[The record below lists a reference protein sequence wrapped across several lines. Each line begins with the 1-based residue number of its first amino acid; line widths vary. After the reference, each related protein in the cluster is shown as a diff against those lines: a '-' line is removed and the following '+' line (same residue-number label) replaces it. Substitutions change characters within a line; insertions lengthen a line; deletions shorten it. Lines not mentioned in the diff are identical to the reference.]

1 MSRRTLERKK
11 LTWNQKCKLCMLPFL
26 AGTLL
31 FALLPFIRVIYY
43 SFLRSQFRR
52 EFVWL
57 ENYKKTW
64 ENEYFQLAL
73 RNSVLLILKCVPI
86 LIGLAIVIS
95 LLLVFVLNKNEIIRS
110 AFVIP
115 MVIPTASIVVV
126 WKLFF
131 GKWDSELPLY
141 LLFIWKNLGICVILL
156 MAEFSSIQKEIYE
169 AAILEGAPWWK
180 IDLGITLP
188 IAAPTILFTVLLSIM
203 NSYKVFKESYLY
215 YGTNYPPDYAYTL
228 QYYMNNHFLKL
239 NYQSLAAS
247 AVYTTILSAV
257 LIVVGLRIV
266 GRYRE

>member
-1 MSRRTLERKK
+1 MKKRRPNGKK
-11 LTWNQKCKLCMLPFL
+11 LSWNQKCKLCMVPFL
-26 AGTLL
+26 IGTML
-31 FALLPFIRVIYY
+31 FTLLPFVRVIYY
-43 SFLRSQFRR
+43 SFLKSQFRK

-57 ENYKKTW
+57 DNYKRTW

-73 RNSVLLILKCVPI
+73 RNSVFLIIKCVPI

-110 AFVIP
+110 AFVLP
-115 MVIPTASIVVV
+115 MVIPTASIVIV

-131 GKWDSELPLY
+131 AHWGNGLPLY
-141 LLFIWKNLGICVILL
+141 LLFIWKNLGICVVLL
-156 MAEFSSIQKEIYE
+156 MAEFSSIKKELYE
-169 AAILEGAPWWK
+169 AAVLEGASWWK
-180 IDLGITLP
+180 IDIGITLP

-239 NYQSLAAS
+239 NYQNLATS
-247 AVYTTILSAV
+247 AVYTTILSVV
-257 LIVVGLRIV
+257 LIVIGLRIV